1 MDTSVL
7 RDPESTEFKHLAAA
21 CQLSGKKVV
30 EIGCGTGF
38 LTLQYATLPHH
49 IIAIDPNGQNLR
61 IAKDVVPNP
70 FGKVFFMKADAI
82 ALPFPSNYYDVVLF
96 SSSL

>member
-1 MDTSVL
+1 LDTSVL

-38 LTLQYATLPHH
+38 LTLQYGTLPHQ
-49 IIAIDPNGQNLR
+49 IIAIDPVGRNLR
-61 IAKDVVPNP
+61 IAKDEVPNP
-70 FGKVFFMKADAI
+70 YGKVFFVKADAI
-82 ALPFPSNYYDVVLF
+82 TLPFPSNFYDVVLF
-96 SSSL
+96 SSAL